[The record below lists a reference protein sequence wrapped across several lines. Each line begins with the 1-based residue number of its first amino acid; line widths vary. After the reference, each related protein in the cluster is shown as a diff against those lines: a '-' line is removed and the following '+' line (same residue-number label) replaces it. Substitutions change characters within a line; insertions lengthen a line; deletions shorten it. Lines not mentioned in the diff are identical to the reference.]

1 MTCKIRIENKQS
13 YDIHVKYLKLKS
25 GDIKIVTFKIE
36 AIDDIPG
43 DYDIPEWLTEDLIK
57 EEINNNELW
66 M

>member
-1 MTCKIRIENKQS
+1 MNCKLRIGNKQD
-13 YDIHVKYLKLKS
+13 YDISVKYLKLKS